1 MNEFSDEAYRVSAN
15 LEQAY
20 DALRETAAAALRN
33 PSYMTWRTISGKKYL
48 YQSIGD
54 RKDKS
59 LGRESE
65 ETIKIY
71 NEFLAE
77 KERVDERL
85 KSLNQKFAQ
94 TAALY
99 RALRLP
105 QVMTMPAKI
114 LFEMDVRGLL
124 DESFV
129 VVGSSAFPAYE
140 IEAGGKFM
148 EGLDE
153 TEDFDLSWRP
163 SAGIFS
169 WQNPGIIPATK
180 IVPSNDNISLSA
192 IDASSQQ
199 NEVKRQ
205 SLFDVAIEVD
215 KTFSTSM
222 FSGHKLRNK
231 DAFEIDVLCRSGDHF
246 KSEVEDRN
254 KIFGDRLSPLEL
266 EGQDILHLGQ
276 KLRHIVVGR
285 NGSPAPLIVPDPRCM
300 AIHKHWLSQR
310 PDRTPQKRRKD
321 SRQGEVLWS
330 ACHHMPR
337 FPIDDEFIASLPEQW
352 AAVAMEMMQLDPQD
366 TSSLEL
372 GKPK

>member
-1 MNEFSDEAYRVSAN
+1 MKEFSDEAFRVSAN

-20 DALRETAAAALRN
+20 DALRETAATVLSKPN
-33 PSYMTWRTISGKKYL
+33 YMTWRTVSGHKYL

-59 LGRESE
+59 LGRESD
-65 ETIKIY
+65 ETLKIY
-71 NEFLAE
+71 NDFHAE
-77 KERVDERL
+77 KKYLDERL
-85 KSLNQKFAQ
+85 TSLNQKFTQ

-114 LFEMDVRGLL
+114 LFEMDIRGLL
-124 DESFV
+124 DESFI

-148 EGLDE
+148 DGLDE

-163 SAGIFS
+163 SAAGGQFA
-169 WQNPGIIPATK
+169 WQNPAIIPRTGE
-180 IVPSNDNISLSA
+180 ISLSA
-192 IDASSQQ
+192 IDVSSSQQ
-199 NEVKRQ
+199 DEEKIQ
-205 SLFDVAIEVD
+205 HSLFDVATEVD
-215 KTFSTSM
+215 KTFETSM

-246 KSEVEDRN
+246 KSEVKIRN
-254 KIFGDRLSPLEL
+254 KIFGDRLTPLEL

-276 KLRHIVVGR
+276 KLRHIVIGR
-285 NGSPAPLIVPDPRCM
+285 TGSPAPLMVPDPRCM

-321 SRQGEVLWS
+321 GRQAEALWN
-330 ACHHMPR
+330 ACHQYMPR
-337 FPIDDEFIASLPEQW
+337 FPIDDEFIASLPEKW
-352 AAVAMEMMQLDPQD
+352 AKVAQGMLQSIPQD
-366 TSSLEL
+366 TSSPGLRPSL
-372 GKPK
+372 

>member
-1 MNEFSDEAYRVSAN
+1 MAMNEFSDEAYRVSAN

-20 DALRETAAAALRN
+20 DALRETAAFALRM

-65 ETIKIY
+65 ETIKAY
-71 NEFLAE
+71 NDFLAE
-77 KERVDERL
+77 KERIDERL
-85 KSLNQKFAQ
+85 ESLSQKFAQ

-124 DESFV
+124 DESFI

-148 EGLDE
+148 DGLDE

-163 SAGIFS
+163 STGIFP
-169 WQNPGIIPATK
+169 WQNPKIIPAAG
-180 IVPSNDNISLSA
+180 DISLSA
-192 IDASSQQ
+192 IDTPIHQ
-199 NEVKRQ
+199 NEVMQQ

-215 KTFSTSM
+215 KTFSTAM

-285 NGSPAPLIVPDPRCM
+285 NGTPAPLMVPDPRCM

-321 SRQGEVLWS
+321 SRQAEVLWN

-337 FPIDDEFIASLPEQW
+337 FPVDDEFIASLPGKW
-352 AAVAMEMMQLDPQD
+352 AVVAVGMMKLDQD
-366 TSSLEL
+366 ASSLEL